1 MKEFIQIIANPVGL
15 YKEANTINWV
25 RVLLILVLLTI
36 INSLL
41 SLQIGEVVL
50 KNSEIFTK
58 MPSEQA
64 EMIKATQQ
72 KLKYFGVVT
81 SSIVFITKMFFYS
94 LILWGG
100 VSIFRKGI
108 NFSRILS
115 VLLISYFIIVLG
127 DLVNVGA
134 NYLVGIENITSQ
146 YDAYKIGINS
156 FFSVKDIGGPIY
168 TALFFINPFQ
178 IWFIILLV
186 LGLKTIAEIDKSRAI
201 LVTLIFWFITV
212 LIPVIMAYMS
222 EIAMS
227 KAGAM

>member
-1 MKEFIQIIANPVGL
+1 MQILLDCI
-15 YKEANTINWV
+15 KANTINWV

-156 FFSVKDIGGPIY
+156 FFSVKDIGGQY
-168 TALFFINPFQ
+168 
-178 IWFIILLV
+178 ILPCFYQSFSNMV
-186 LGLKTIAEIDKSRAI
+186 HNFTCVRPKTIAK
-201 LVTLIFWFITV
+201 
-212 LIPVIMAYMS
+212 
-222 EIAMS
+222 
-227 KAGAM
+227 